1 MNLKQTLKKQLREN
15 IETLDNLNVELSI
28 FELLKDKETAGRVS
42 KVRDILHEQKLE
54 LDEINL

>member
-15 IETLDNLNVELSI
+15 IETLDNLNVKLSI